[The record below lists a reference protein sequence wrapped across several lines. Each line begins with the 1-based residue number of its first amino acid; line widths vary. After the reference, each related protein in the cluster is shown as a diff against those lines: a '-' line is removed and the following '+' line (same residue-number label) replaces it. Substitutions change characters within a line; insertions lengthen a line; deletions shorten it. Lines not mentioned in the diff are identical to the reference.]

1 MAPAA
6 RRQARDL
13 ASGKRNDLVGGG
25 GVGVCLTM
33 DFDGFGAE
41 EEEKSLVVVAA
52 RCSDCCTLDRIILYF
67 SKHSTVHQILFL
79 IDSQN

>member
-1 MAPAA
+1 MMVPAA

-13 ASGKRNDLVGGG
+13 ASGRRNDLVGGG

-41 EEEKSLVVVAA
+41 EEEKSLVVAA
-52 RCSDCCTLDRIILYF
+52 RCSDRCTLDRIIYRGNRDLMGCSF
-67 SKHSTVHQILFL
+67 WNETI
-79 IDSQN
+79 

>member
-1 MAPAA
+1 MGCATRIVSGREYRVMAPAA

-41 EEEKSLVVVAA
+41 EEEKSLVVAA
-52 RCSDCCTLDRIILYF
+52 RCSDCCTLDRIILY
-67 SKHSTVHQILFL
+67 S
-79 IDSQN
+79 